1 MRGGVPF
8 GSSVVRNSKKRS
20 RSRELQSSS
29 ARGMPGAVA
38 EGRARSCRHPR
49 VGAAPKPRDGRSSS
63 RSFGALPNPEHSSS
77 GGGEKRGGMVGGGG
91 CGVGLRGR
99 AEQCGKSSER
109 IQSERRLR
117 AGEGGGS
124 AGRGCALLR
133 VYRPQ
138 QWAQVERS
146 ESQRH
151 AGNAEPSS
159 ASVVQ
164 LRVLCCST
172 APSWAAWSRCR
183 WAAVG
188 SLQQQPQC
196 CVL

>member
-1 MRGGVPF
+1 MSFRAPRPAGCRVLWL
-8 GSSVVRNSKKRS
+8 K
-20 RSRELQSSS
+20 
-29 ARGMPGAVA
+29 A
-38 EGRARSCRHPR
+38 EPE
-49 VGAAPKPRDGRSSS
+49 AAGIP
-63 RSFGALPNPEHSSS
+63 
-77 GGGEKRGGMVGGGG
+77 
-91 CGVGLRGR
+91 
-99 AEQCGKSSER
+99 
-109 IQSERRLR
+109 
-117 AGEGGGS
+117 GS
-124 AGRGCALLR
+124 ALHRSPGMAEAALARLELS
-133 VYRPQ
+133 PT
-138 QWAQVERS
+138 RS
-146 ESQRH
+146 T

>member
-1 MRGGVPF
+1 MSFRAPRPAGCRVLWLKAEPEAVGIP
-8 GSSVVRNSKKRS
+8 GSALHRS
-20 RSRELQSSS
+20 PGMAEAALAHLELSPTRST
-29 ARGMPGAVA
+29 AAV
-38 EGRARSCRHPR
+38 
-49 VGAAPKPRDGRSSS
+49 
-63 RSFGALPNPEHSSS
+63 